1 MKHIHY
7 YIYAL
12 LFAATL
18 AACSNDDFN
27 DKLTTSDEVNGPIT
41 FSASAQTYAP
51 TRAISDGYRPWTTT
65 DPQSM
70 GVFGFFNL
78 NKANFDKQ
86 NGTTAAD
93 QFFKNTQV
101 SYAETPVSPFTG
113 KWSYA
118 SPKYWP
124 DYTWCNSYDF
134 FAYMPYK
141 EGTTIAS
148 TDGTNFTVTIPG
160 VTLSQAVQTDIDNSP
175 LICNLPV
182 NKTVSGEVIEYKMDQ
197 TLAAF
202 QIRFKLGQDMENVRD
217 IFIKG
222 VKIKGDLHKGGK
234 IIRTYTWNNAES
246 KWTSGKIEWKDLDT
260 KTSANTDIDFANLDK
275 DSKASYYD
283 TENRKLHIISTDSLS
298 WGKPFKVIPNDFT
311 PNIEVTYDVT
321 TNKVDNST
329 LTRYDVKSEIK
340 FSRDF
345 FKTYTE
351 AAQTGKINPILI
363 NIVPSYL
370 YVLADDDQKGYLIV
384 NQTAAP

>member
-41 FSASAQTYAP
+41 FSASAQTDAP
-51 TRAISDGYRPWTTT
+51 TRAISDGYRPWATT
-65 DPQSM
+65 DPQKSM
-70 GVFGFFNL
+70 GVFGMLNGNKGSFGEFFDNQL
-78 NKANFDKQ
+78 VTYNADATDDAAIGWKAATKWR
-86 NGTTAAD
+86 
-93 QFFKNTQV
+93 
-101 SYAETPVSPFTG
+101 YTP
-113 KWSYA
+113 A
-118 SPKYWP
+118 KYWP

-134 FAYMPYK
+134 FAYMPYNK
-141 EGTTIAS
+141 ETTIAS

-182 NKTVSGEVIEYKMDQ
+182 NKTVPGEVIEYKMDQ

-222 VKIKGDLHKGGK
+222 VKIKGNLHTGGK

-260 KTSANTDIDFANLDK
+260 KTPANTIIGFANLGK

-283 TENRKLHIISTDSLS
+283 TKNSKLHIISTDSLS
-298 WGKPFKVIPNDFT
+298 WGKPFKVIPNDFY
-311 PNIEVTYDVT
+311 PIIEVTYDVT

-329 LTRYDVKSEIK
+329 LTRHDVKSEIK

>member
-1 MKHIHY
+1 M
-7 YIYAL
+7 

-41 FSASAQTYAP
+41 FSASAQTDAP

-175 LICNLPV
+175 YLICNLPV
-182 NKTVSGEVIEYKMDQ
+182 NKTVPGEVIEYEMDQ

-222 VKIKGDLHKGGK
+222 VKIKGNLPNYGD
-234 IIRTYTWNNAES
+234 ISRTYRWDGS
-246 KWTSGKIEWKDLDT
+246 KWSNSAIVWSNT
-260 KTSANTDIDFANLDK
+260 KNQSNVDETTIAFANIGTDG
-275 DSKASYYD
+275 KAQYYD
-283 TENRKLHIISTDSLS
+283 NVKSKLHIVSTDSLS
-298 WGKPFKVIPNDFT
+298 WGKPFKVIPNGFNPT
-311 PNIEVTYDVT
+311 IEVTYDVT

-329 LTRYDVKSEIK
+329 LTRHDVVSEIK
-340 FSRDF
+340 FSNGF

>member
-12 LFAATL
+12 LFAAIL

-41 FSASAQTYAP
+41 FSASAQTDAP
-51 TRAISDGYRPWTTT
+51 TRAALDPVYRNWDSAR

-70 GVFGFFNL
+70 GVFGMLNGNKGSFGEFFDNQQVTY
-78 NKANFDKQ
+78 NASATDDAVIGWKAATKWR
-86 NGTTAAD
+86 
-93 QFFKNTQV
+93 
-101 SYAETPVSPFTG
+101 YTP
-113 KWSYA
+113 A
-118 SPKYWP
+118 KYWP

-160 VTLSQAVQTDIDNSP
+160 VTLSQAVQTYIDNSP
-175 LICNLPV
+175 YLICNLPI
-182 NKTVSGEVIEYKMDQ
+182 NKTVPGEVIEYKMDQ

-260 KTSANTDIDFANLDK
+260 KTSANTTIAFANLGTGDK
-275 DSKASYYD
+275 ATYY
-283 TENRKLHIISTDSLS
+283 NNVNSKLHIVSTDSLS
-298 WGKPFKVIPNDFT
+298 WGKPFKVIPNGFNPT
-311 PNIEVTYDVT
+311 IEVTYDVT
-321 TNKVDNST
+321 TNEVDNST
-329 LTRYDVKSEIK
+329 LTRKNVVSEIE
-340 FSRDF
+340 FSNGF
-345 FKTYTE
+345 FE

-370 YVLADDDQKGYLIV
+370 YVLADDDQKGYLII
-384 NQTAAP
+384 NQTATP

>member
-41 FSASAQTYAP
+41 FSASAQTDAP
-51 TRAISDGYRPWTTT
+51 TRAISDGYRPWATT

-70 GVFGFFNL
+70 GVFGMLNGNKGSFREFFDNQQVTY
-78 NKANFDKQ
+78 NADATDDAAIGWKAATKWR
-86 NGTTAAD
+86 
-93 QFFKNTQV
+93 
-101 SYAETPVSPFTG
+101 YTP
-113 KWSYA
+113 A
-118 SPKYWP
+118 KYWP

-182 NKTVSGEVIEYKMDQ
+182 NKTVPGEVIEYKMDQ

-202 QIRFKLGQDMENVRD
+202 QIRFKLGQDMDNVRD

-222 VKIKGDLHKGGK
+222 VRIKGNLPIQGD
-234 IIRTYTWNNAES
+234 ISRTYRWDGS
-246 KWTSGKIEWKDLDT
+246 KWSNSAIVWSNT
-260 KTSANTDIDFANLDK
+260 KNQSNVEETIAFANLGTDG
-275 DSKASYYD
+275 KAQYYD
-283 TENRKLHIISTDSLS
+283 NVNSKLQDSLS
-298 WGKPFKVIPNDFT
+298 WGKPFKVIPNGFNPT
-311 PNIEVTYDVT
+311 IEVTYDVT

-340 FSRDF
+340 FSSGF